1 MRAKYIFYPSFLRA
15 RSLSLALTPSFC
27 LSLSHALSLF
37 HSFSL
42 SLSFICELSSALHS
56 FSSTEQANESN
67 TTHISISQSELFTSI
82 QSDIYGGYG
91 LCANNG
97 ALVRIDSKNI
107 IVCVSVCARLA
118 YEMTT
123 INQRNHIDVYN
134 TSDGIVKPINT
145 TTRKENTT
153 NAEERQTTMK
163 FFMCHFV
170 PRKDTQF
177 AKHIPLVDVKVISH
191 TRKLRG
197 RIQFYYFLLR

>member
-1 MRAKYIFYPSFLRA
+1 MLYNFYPSFLRSRA
-15 RSLSLALTPSFC
+15 RSLARSV
-27 LSLSHALSLF
+27 
-37 HSFSL
+37 SFSFN
-42 SLSFICELSSALHS
+42 SLCHFRSFASCLARYARSLPLNK
-56 FSSTEQANESN
+56 ANESN
-67 TTHISISQSELFTSI
+67 TAHISISQSELFTSI

-163 FFMCHFV
+163 FFYVSFC
-170 PRKDTQF
+170 PKER
-177 AKHIPLVDVKVISH
+177 H
-191 TRKLRG
+191 TIRETYSVG
-197 RIQFYYFLLR
+197 